1 MASRFCKGFFFPL
14 NQLDMPY
21 EIHWQERIVTGG
33 IMDNQKNEKEI
44 EKESLSLAATT
55 VYKDVL
61 LSYFPKEKTEGI
73 N

>member
-1 MASRFCKGFFFPL
+1 
-14 NQLDMPY
+14 MPY

-33 IMDNQKNEKEI
+33 IMDNQKKEKEI